1 MRMSLIKLTS
11 VAMLMTAFT
20 AGTAYAGNGKKC
32 DHKKTTAVKT
42 QAVITATP
50 QVTVLSDVQSSAS
63 IGKTSTQKSAKTSY
77 SFDEALRLCQE
88 KGVTDLQACVDY
100 KTDVK
105 SNKS

>member
-11 VAMLMTAFT
+11 AAILMTAFT
-20 AGTAYAGNGKKC
+20 AGTAYAGNEKNC
-32 DHKKTTAVKT
+32 DHKKTAAAKT

-50 QVTVLSDVQSSAS
+50 QVTVLSDVQSSAP
-63 IGKTSTQKSAKTSY
+63 INKASTQRSAKTSY
-77 SFDEALRLCQE
+77 SFDEALRLCQK

-100 KTDVK
+100 KTGAK